1 MAKHLR
7 RLKRKSHLRRCN
19 ISGLVILATELDAK
33 LALAT
38 CFRRDSGEKRY
49 FRCGSHYH
57 LTAQDE
63 RSSKNE
69 SVAS

>member
-7 RLKRKSHLRRCN
+7 RLKRKPSLRRCN

-38 CFRRDSGEKRY
+38 CLHRDSGEKRY

-57 LTAQDE
+57 LTAQE
-63 RSSKNE
+63 ARN
-69 SVAS
+69 AS